1 MLSERGRRKLVDI
14 RYCIVL
20 VQSWTA
26 GMSLEDF
33 KQDIKTFYAVTR
45 ALEIISE
52 ASRALDVETK
62 ARFPELP
69 WSDIAGAGNVYR
81 HNYEDVDETLIWRT
95 TQTALPPL
103 LAAVESELGA
113 KP

>member
-1 MLSERGRRKLVDI
+1 
-14 RYCIVL
+14 
-20 VQSWTA
+20 
-26 GMSLEDF
+26 MSLEGF

-52 ASRALDVETK
+52 ASRALDADTK
-62 ARFPELP
+62 ARFPDLP

-95 TQTALPPL
+95 TRTALPPL
-103 LAAVESELGA
+103 LAAVESELGTDPQA
-113 KP
+113 SRP